1 MRKRKKLRM
10 IPALIC
16 ILAVLAAEPQVVM
29 AGTWDNAK
37 TFYNTY
43 GNSVVFKSTSSTDG
57 LIYFATRGST
67 ASTNTKYKT
76 IGWKMTIKNSSGTTL
91 QTIYYKLGG
100 SYMTNTDCQITSDYK
115 YNLYSLSLY
124 NIKRRLNTKATAAM
138 NDADMEIVL
147 NACMV
152 VEKKNKAQGAM
163 SDSGPTSGTVYTT
176 YSGISGAEK
185 WSSSSKTALKSYF
198 NKTVDG
204 LFVKVSA
211 TGDSGIKSISG
222 KGTYFYGTYVTL
234 SANLKTGYEFNQWT
248 GSKKSTSSSMSF
260 YATSAISCKASSTK
274 KKVDIVFHRNLSTSD
289 STTNTMTV
297 NYGDGSKTFTQCG
310 WTKNGYSISGWSLS
324 SGSSVIS
331 YSTGYT
337 VTDSFVKSNSPRID
351 LYAVYPTPAST
362 PSTPTPS
369 TPTPSTPTPSTPTP
383 STPTPSTPT
392 PSTPTPSTP
401 TPSTPTP
408 STPTPSTPTPSTPT
422 PGTETPSTP
431 TPGTE
436 DTTKTGTKKIKVRFI
451 SSKYFEDDSNNLIS
465 ESNGGLAADSKW
477 ATEGTLRA
485 LLRSVLKK

>member
-10 IPALIC
+10 VPLLLC

-115 YNLYSLSLY
+115 YNLYSLSIY
-124 NIKRRLNTKATAAM
+124 NIKRRLNTKSTAAM

-234 SANLKTGYEFNQWT
+234 SAKVKTGYEFSKWS
-248 GSKKSTSSSMSF
+248 GSKKSTLSSMSF
-260 YATSAISCKASSTK
+260 YATSAISCSASSTK
-274 KKVDIVFHRNLSTSD
+274 KKVDIVFHRNLSASD
-289 STTNTMTV
+289 STTSTMTV
-297 NYGDGSKTFTQCG
+297 NYGSGSKTFTKCG

-337 VTDSFVKSNSPRID
+337 VTDSFVLENSPRID
-351 LYAVYPTPAST
+351 LYAVYPTPTPST
-362 PSTPTPS
+362 PTPSKPSTPTPS
-369 TPTPSTPTPSTPTP
+369 TP
-383 STPTPSTPT
+383 
-392 PSTPTPSTP
+392 TPTPSTP

-431 TPGTE
+431 TPDTTETE
-436 DTTKTGTKKIKVRFI
+436 DTEDAAKTGTKKINVRFI

-477 ATEGTLRA
+477 ATDGTLRA